1 MIHVAQRFSSERI
14 ANLHLSTLSVL
25 FSCSPVLGVDNDTIL
40 LAPHQVILIL
50 YFYKSLIILDTK
62 TRLKNKQN
70 KTHISIL
77 DGIQRSTLVTYV
89 NTRSKSL

>member
-40 LAPHQVILIL
+40 LAPHHVI
-50 YFYKSLIILDTK
+50 
-62 TRLKNKQN
+62 
-70 KTHISIL
+70 
-77 DGIQRSTLVTYV
+77 
-89 NTRSKSL
+89 

>member
-40 LAPHQVILIL
+40 LAPHRVI
-50 YFYKSLIILDTK
+50 
-62 TRLKNKQN
+62 
-70 KTHISIL
+70 
-77 DGIQRSTLVTYV
+77 
-89 NTRSKSL
+89 